1 VCDRDWQAEIRLLQK
16 REQRAREILGVPDSA
31 GKEDIKRAWRRE
43 SLKHH
48 PDHNG
53 GSTVSHREFILLNCA
68 YRFLTEGLGC
78 DELDS
83 DKPPAPILADT
94 RCRSDAPSDY
104 LVWWRKKYFQPEE
117 NGSDS

>member
-1 VCDRDWQAEIRLLQK
+1 VWDRDWQAEIRLLQK

-31 GKEDIKRAWRRE
+31 GREEIKRAWRRE

-48 PDHNG
+48 PDRNG
-53 GSTVSHREFILLNCA
+53 GSAESHQSFVLINCA

-83 DKPPAPILADT
+83 EQSPGPVLTDGKYRLDNPWG
-94 RCRSDAPSDY
+94 Y
-104 LVWWRKKYFQPEE
+104 FVWWRDKYF
-117 NGSDS
+117 